1 MDCCNLANV
10 ILDHHIAPRISGNRR
25 LFNLLLVVEFDLPWN
40 STQVDD
46 YGASFQA
53 WNSEEFTKAWNAVR
67 RALPHNQLAC
77 VVLCFSLFFFA
88 SARKILYGIFQV
100 ENLPK
105 ILLLGMAFYMKNPV

>member
-1 MDCCNLANV
+1 MQVKLRVFSYYELMSSVSSVVWELYRMDCCNLANV

-88 SARKILYGIFQV
+88 FG
-100 ENLPK
+100 
-105 ILLLGMAFYMKNPV
+105 